1 MTIIVL
7 RDSGSI
13 TAPGAIV
20 KNLPLTNFEVDNNFS
35 NTSISIGLP
44 VNLNTTNKD
53 NLVSSVNEVHT
64 RLINTTS
71 NINSNVA
78 TTNSNVTNVD
88 TRVNSVESNV
98 GLISN
103 LQTTQNANI
112 VASIN
117 QLWNLAGGDGTLEG
131 DWAGN
136 VILVQYGGTGAN
148 TATQARINLGLQI
161 GANVQAWDADLD
173 TISGLSKTANNFIVA
188 DGSSW
193 TSQTLSQARQSLELG
208 TLALQ
213 NSNNV
218 TITGGTLIGVS
229 NVAVS
234 GNVFATKFFGDGSAL
249 TGITGGGGSGLFNTA
264 ISNSTAVEPTTSLA
278 NAYIAP
284 STAGTRYVVHSIHVT
299 NINGAVTANISGDFN
314 GTDYSAISISNIIP
328 VPAGSAV
335 ELLKKPKVLQPTD
348 YIRLTS
354 DLANALHTTIIVET
368 STETGLFGK
377 GIDIT
382 SAATYTDLHTATGNT
397 VIESV
402 FLSNDDGVN
411 DVKARVVWTDGS
423 NNIQGYYCYDLIIP
437 ADATVELLEQPKF
450 LPSGYKVRV
459 YANTG
464 NRLEA
469 MIAGKT
475 A

>member
-1 MTIIVL
+1 MTILVL

-35 NTSISIGLP
+35 NTSISIGLLT
-44 VNLNTTNKD
+44 NLNTTNKT

-64 RLINTTS
+64 RVIATDA
-71 NINSNVA
+71 NVA
-78 TTNSNVTNVD
+78 TTNSNVTNVN
-88 TRVNSVESNV
+88 TRVNSVEANV

-148 TATQARINLGLQI
+148 TASQARINLGLQI

-173 TISGLSKTANNFIVA
+173 TISGLSKTANNFIIA

-213 NSNNV
+213 NSNSV

-234 GNVFATKFFGDGSAL
+234 GNVFATKFFGDGSSL
-249 TGITGGGGSGLFNTA
+249 TGITGGGGGGGSGLFNTA
-264 ISNSTAVEPTTSLA
+264 ISDSTGYEPTTSLA
-278 NAYIAP
+278 NAYVAP

-299 NINGAVTANISGDFN
+299 NISGISMANISGDFN
-314 GTDYSAISISNIIP
+314 GADYSAISISNTIP

-348 YIRLTS
+348 YIQLVS
-354 DLANALHTTIIVET
+354 DLANALHTTIVVET
-368 STETGLFGK
+368 STEVGLFGK

-382 SAATYTDLHTATGNT
+382 SAATYTDLHTATANT
-397 VIESV
+397 VIESI

-469 MIAGKT
+469 MIAGKSV
-475 A
+475 